1 VREAAHRHRG
11 VVNRQHQGERAK
23 WGVRL
28 GSESHEE
35 KKRGE
40 GGTWRL
46 LTGGEAEWKGNQD
59 QATRRK
65 ADGGVPVQR
74 GRAALSEAV
83 ARSRRGW
90 AGEQERAR
98 GGHERLTC
106 GPRQGVGTRWPA
118 AGVRKRGRRHGVWTQ
133 A

>member
-1 VREAAHRHRG
+1 MARFEQNLVREAAHRHRG

-65 ADGGVPVQR
+65 ADGGGP
-74 GRAALSEAV
+74 GS
-83 ARSRRGW
+83 ARS
-90 AGEQERAR
+90 
-98 GGHERLTC
+98 GGSVGGCSALTA
-106 GPRQGVGTRWPA
+106 GVGW
-118 AGVRKRGRRHGVWTQ
+118 
-133 A
+133 